1 MAATNSS
8 SHSTPTQDVI
18 ILDDSVRYLR
28 PVDYAVFVIIVSV
41 FIFGLVSWKTI
52 EKFRHFKNYVLL
64 NYMFAGIILN
74 VVDTT
79 IRNTIA
85 RNVFNYGDELTG
97 EPPEVWAI
105 LVYEA
110 LLSYMA
116 LVVACWLTVLCWI
129 FYIDIVKVFGPN
141 VNRRYLK
148 SALFAWGAPLTLV
161 FISSV
166 IIPSATFLATK
177 YFTQKET
184 VELII
189 EVSYVIDVFT
199 VFVPFVVNV
208 IFYTIILYALFKS
221 NSINKIARKTRFY
234 IATLIFVLSGGVLL
248 MLPLVT
254 LLELPN
260 YMESVIVY
268 VQNLLPV
275 IYFLIVKS
283 NRDLWRVCYISKL
296 KHTCF
301 VASE

>member
-8 SHSTPTQDVI
+8 SHSTPTQNVI

-28 PVDYAVFVIIVSV
+28 PVDYAVFVLIVCV

-52 EKFRHFKNYVLL
+52 EKFRHFKNFVLL
-64 NYMFAGIILN
+64 NYMFAAIILDI
-74 VVDTT
+74 VDTT
-79 IRNTIA
+79 IQNTIA

-116 LVVACWLTVLCWI
+116 LVVFCWLTVLCWI
-129 FYIDIVKVFGPN
+129 FYIDIVKVFGTN

-177 YFTQKET
+177 YYAQET
-184 VELII
+184 VEVII

-208 IFYTIILYALFKS
+208 IFYSIILFALFKS

-248 MLPLVT
+248 MYPLVT
-254 LLELPN
+254 LLELPK

-268 VQNLLPV
+268 LQNLLPV

-296 KHTCF
+296 KQACF
-301 VASE
+301 VASK